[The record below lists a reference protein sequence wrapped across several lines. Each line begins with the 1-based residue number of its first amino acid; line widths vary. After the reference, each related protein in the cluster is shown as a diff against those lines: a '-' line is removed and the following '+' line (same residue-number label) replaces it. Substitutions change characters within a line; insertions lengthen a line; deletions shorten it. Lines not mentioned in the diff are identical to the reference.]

1 MMLAGQGA
9 LLTPCITLGT
19 VQIRPAERSLWVDG
33 QLVAIG
39 ARAFDVLLA
48 LAERRE
54 RVVSKNELLDLAWPG
69 LVVEENNLS
78 VQISALRKLLGA
90 AAIAT
95 VTGRGY
101 RLALAVPALLPA
113 PPADLAQ
120 RIVRRLA
127 TIVHADVAGWARLV
141 HRDAMA
147 AVQAWQRTRTELIEA
162 TVPAAGGRL
171 IELTPERMLL
181 EFGSVVQA
189 LVWALHLQQALAE
202 RRRADPS
209 GALRLR
215 IGLAVDDVIVDD
227 GKLVG
232 DGVSMAAGVHQM
244 ASHDEVLITG
254 LAHALAVPAQVVQF
268 EPLAEHLLRPGM
280 RPVPLWRV
288 SALPSG
294 AANDAVT
301 APSPQPWDQLP
312 SIAVLP
318 LLAEGV
324 ADSYFGDG
332 VTEEIIATLA
342 LNRALFVIAHNSTLR
357 YRRQLPGSAPPD
369 PLTVAAELAV
379 RYVLTGT
386 VRRAG
391 QQLRINVSLVHASV
405 GRVIWQQRYD
415 GQDDDVFGFQR
426 SIAGSVA
433 AAIDP
438 QVQEAEVQRLRGR
451 PTDSFSAYDC
461 VLRGQAVLYNFGAED
476 YAAARRM
483 FERAIEL
490 DPDYAQ
496 AHALLAWW
504 FNLRVGEGRSSE
516 VGEDGRLAQAHAQ
529 RAVQLDPQ
537 DAVVLSVAG
546 HIDSFLG
553 RRFDS
558 ALQLFDQALA
568 RNPSCAV
575 AWARSATTLAY
586 LGRGQEAL
594 DRVRQAMR
602 LSPFDQQS
610 FAFFTT
616 CGTASLVV
624 GRPAEAVA
632 WLGKALRLNPRYNAA
647 LRMQVAALVLAGEL
661 SEARELAQ
669 ALLATD
675 PEFSVAAFGAWYPL
689 QPPHL
694 HDLLEALRRAG
705 LPG

>member
-202 RRRADPS
+202 LRRTDPS

-294 AANDAVT
+294 AAK
-301 APSPQPWDQLP
+301 
-312 SIAVLP
+312 I
-318 LLAEGV
+318 G
-324 ADSYFGDG
+324 
-332 VTEEIIATLA
+332 
-342 LNRALFVIAHNSTLR
+342 RAHV
-357 YRRQLPGSAPPD
+357 
-369 PLTVAAELAV
+369 
-379 RYVLTGT
+379 
-386 VRRAG
+386 
-391 QQLRINVSLVHASV
+391 
-405 GRVIWQQRYD
+405 
-415 GQDDDVFGFQR
+415 
-426 SIAGSVA
+426 
-433 AAIDP
+433 
-438 QVQEAEVQRLRGR
+438 
-451 PTDSFSAYDC
+451 
-461 VLRGQAVLYNFGAED
+461 
-476 YAAARRM
+476 
-483 FERAIEL
+483 
-490 DPDYAQ
+490 
-496 AHALLAWW
+496 
-504 FNLRVGEGRSSE
+504 
-516 VGEDGRLAQAHAQ
+516 
-529 RAVQLDPQ
+529 
-537 DAVVLSVAG
+537 
-546 HIDSFLG
+546 
-553 RRFDS
+553 
-558 ALQLFDQALA
+558 
-568 RNPSCAV
+568 
-575 AWARSATTLAY
+575 
-586 LGRGQEAL
+586 
-594 DRVRQAMR
+594 
-602 LSPFDQQS
+602 
-610 FAFFTT
+610 
-616 CGTASLVV
+616 
-624 GRPAEAVA
+624 
-632 WLGKALRLNPRYNAA
+632 
-647 LRMQVAALVLAGEL
+647 
-661 SEARELAQ
+661 
-669 ALLATD
+669 
-675 PEFSVAAFGAWYPL
+675 
-689 QPPHL
+689 
-694 HDLLEALRRAG
+694 
-705 LPG
+705 